1 MSSND
6 DLEGADI
13 WGDSPNS
20 NNDSNNND
28 SNNNDSNNNNDK
40 NNKDSSSSSLA
51 TAEESS
57 SSSSSSEEGQQ
68 QPETQ
73 PEPEP
78 AIPQDAMDDDET
90 QTMSISELRQRIH
103 LLDNDIRVMQ
113 SDIQRITYETRAQK
127 ERIRENQEKVK
138 LNKQLPYL
146 VGNVVEVLE
155 PEAEDGLEAEDEEE
169 GAALDVDSTRK
180 TRSAVIRTST
190 RQTIYL
196 PIPGLVDTDE
206 LKPSDLV
213 GTNKDSYLILEKLP
227 TEFDSRVKAMEVDER
242 PTEQYSDIGG
252 CDKQI
257 QELIEAV
264 VLPMTHKDMFD
275 TIGIKPP
282 KGVLLHGP
290 PGTGKTLLA
299 RACANQTNAIFLKL
313 AGPQL
318 VQMFIGDG
326 AKLIRD
332 AFDLAKEKIDA
343 GVSNGAI
350 LFIDEIDAIGTKRFG
365 GEQSGD
371 REVQRTMLELLSQ
384 LDGFTSNDMI
394 KVIAATNRPD
404 VLDPALLRSGRL
416 DRKIELPHPNEES
429 RSHILKIHS
438 RKMNVGNDVVFEEL
452 ARSCDDFNG
461 AQLKAVCVEAG
472 MLALRGERS
481 EINHED
487 FIEAIT
493 VVAAKKKGSLDYFA

>member
-1 MSSND
+1 MSD

-13 WGDSPNS
+13 WGDSNDAAAGGGDGGDAGGTGGGGDGNDDKPGGEGS
-20 NNDSNNND
+20 DGRDGAPPPAAAAAARADNNDD
-28 SNNNDSNNNNDK
+28 VAVDED
-40 NNKDSSSSSLA
+40 
-51 TAEESS
+51 
-57 SSSSSSEEGQQ
+57 
-68 QPETQ
+68 
-73 PEPEP
+73 
-78 AIPQDAMDDDET
+78 DAMIDDET
-90 QTMSISELRQRIH
+90 SSMSIAELRQRTQLI
-103 LLDNDIRVMQ
+103 DNEIRIFR
-113 SDIQRITYETRAQK
+113 SDIQRINHESRGQR
-127 ERIRENQEKVK
+127 ERIRENIEKVK

-155 PEAEDGLEAEDEEE
+155 PEAEDGLDDDEDMEE
-169 GAALDVDSTRK
+169 GGATDVDAQRK

-196 PIPGLVDTDE
+196 PVPGLVDPKE
-206 LKPSDLV
+206 LRPSDLV

-227 TEFDSRVKAMEVDER
+227 AEFDSRVKAMEVDER
-242 PTEQYSDIGG
+242 PTEEYSDIGG

-257 QELIEAV
+257 QELIEAI
-264 VLPMTHKDMFD
+264 VLPMTHKSMFD

-299 RACANQTNAIFLKL
+299 RACANQTNAVFLKL

-332 AFDLAKEKIDA
+332 AFELAKEKIAD
-343 GVSNGAI
+343 GTSCGAI
-350 LFIDEIDAIGTKRFG
+350 IFIDELDAIGTKRFG
-365 GEQSGD
+365 GDQSGD

-384 LDGFTSNDMI
+384 LDGFSSNDMI

-416 DRKIELPHPNEES
+416 DRKIELPHPPEDA
-429 RSHILKIHS
+429 RVKILRIHS
-438 RKMNVGNDVVFEEL
+438 RKMNVSGEVVFEEL
-452 ARSCDDFNG
+452 ARSCEDFNG

-481 EINHED
+481 EIVHED
-487 FIEAIT
+487 FIEAISE
-493 VVAAKKKGSLDYFA
+493 VAAKKKGSLDYFA

>member
-1 MSSND
+1 MSD
-6 DLEGADI
+6 DLEAADI
-13 WGDSPNS
+13 WGDSSSPND
-20 NNDSNNND
+20 NNDNND
-28 SNNNDSNNNNDK
+28 NNDA
-40 NNKDSSSSSLA
+40 NKKSDDTGAAAAASSSGATNESSA
-51 TAEESS
+51 AAEE
-57 SSSSSSEEGQQ
+57 EKQED
-68 QPETQ
+68 EL
-73 PEPEP
+73 
-78 AIPQDAMDDDET
+78 DDET
-90 QTMSISELRQRIH
+90 RNMSITDLRQRIR
-103 LLDNDIRVMQ
+103 LIDNDIRVMK
-113 SDIQRITYETRAQK
+113 SDVQRIAHESRAQK

-138 LNKQLPYL
+138 MNKQLPYL
-146 VGNVVEVLE
+146 VGNVVEILE
-155 PEAEDGLEAEDEEE
+155 PEAEDGLEAEEEEE
-169 GAALDVDSTRK
+169 GGAQDIDSNRK

-196 PIPGLVDTDE
+196 PIPGLVDTAE
-206 LKPSDLV
+206 LKPSDLI

-227 TEFDSRVKAMEVDER
+227 AEFDSRVKAMEVDER
-242 PTEQYSDIGG
+242 PSEEYSDIGG

-332 AFDLAKEKIDA
+332 AFELAKEKIEA
-343 GVSNGAI
+343 GVGDGAI

-365 GEQSGD
+365 GDQNGD

-384 LDGFTSNDMI
+384 LDGFSSNDMI

-416 DRKIELPHPNEES
+416 DRKIELPHPSEDA
-429 RSHILKIHS
+429 RVHILKIHS
-438 RKMNVGNDVVFEEL
+438 RKMNVGKDVVFEEL
-452 ARSCDDFNG
+452 ARSCEDFNG

-481 EINHED
+481 EISHED

>member
-1 MSSND
+1 MASFND
-6 DLEGADI
+6 NDLEGADI
-13 WGDSPNS
+13 WG
-20 NNDSNNND
+20 NNQENTD
-28 SNNNDSNNNNDK
+28 
-40 NNKDSSSSSLA
+40 
-51 TAEESS
+51 E
-57 SSSSSSEEGQQ
+57 
-68 QPETQ
+68 
-73 PEPEP
+73 
-78 AIPQDAMDDDET
+78 IDDET
-90 QTMSISELRQRIH
+90 RSMTLSELRQRIH
-103 LLDNDIRVMQ
+103 LLDNDIRVMR
-113 SDIQRITYETRAQK
+113 SDIQRITHESHAQRDRIK
-127 ERIRENQEKVK
+127 ENMEKVK
-138 LNKQLPYL
+138 VNKQLPYL

-155 PEAEDGLEAEDEEE
+155 PDAEDGIEDEDEE
-169 GAALDVDSTRK
+169 GAAADVDSQRK

-196 PIPGLVDTDE
+196 PVPGLVDVKE

-227 TEFDSRVKAMEVDER
+227 AEFDSRVKAMEVDER
-242 PTEQYSDIGG
+242 PTEEYSDIGG

-264 VLPMTHKDMFD
+264 VLPITHRDMFE
-275 TIGIKPP
+275 TIGIRPP

-290 PGTGKTLLA
+290 PGTGKTLMA

-332 AFDLAKEKIDA
+332 AFELAKEK
-343 GVSNGAI
+343 VSSGASAGAI
-350 LFIDEIDAIGTKRFG
+350 IFIDEIDAIGTKRFG
-365 GEQSGD
+365 GDQSGD

-384 LDGFTSNDMI
+384 LDGFGSNEMI

-416 DRKIELPHPNEES
+416 DRKIELPHPPEEA
-429 RSHILKIHS
+429 RTKILKIHS
-438 RKMNVGNDVVFEEL
+438 RKMNVGEGVVFEEL
-452 ARSCDDFNG
+452 SRSCEDFNG

-472 MLALRGERS
+472 MLALRRES
-481 EINHED
+481 TEIGHED
-487 FIEAIT
+487 FIEAIS

>member
-1 MSSND
+1 MSD

-13 WGDSPNS
+13 WGDA
-20 NNDSNNND
+20 NDSGSGGD
-28 SNNNDSNNNNDK
+28 APDKNDK
-40 NNKDSSSSSLA
+40 PSNAAAGSSSGGEEA
-51 TAEESS
+51 KEDDAAAPAEDE
-57 SSSSSSEEGQQ
+57 
-68 QPETQ
+68 
-73 PEPEP
+73 
-78 AIPQDAMDDDET
+78 DMVDDET
-90 QTMSISELRQRIH
+90 AAMSTAELRQRIQ
-103 LLDNDIRVMQ
+103 LIDNEVRIFR
-113 SDIQRITYETRAQK
+113 SDIQRIQHESRGQR
-127 ERIRENQEKVK
+127 ERIRENIEKVK

-155 PEAEDGLEAEDEEE
+155 PEAEDGLEEEEVEE
-169 GAALDVDSTRK
+169 GAATDVDAQRK

-196 PIPGLVDTDE
+196 PVPGLVDTDE

-227 TEFDSRVKAMEVDER
+227 AEFDSRVKAMEVDER
-242 PTEQYSDIGG
+242 PTEEYSDIGG

-257 QELIEAV
+257 QELIEAI

-299 RACANQTNAIFLKL
+299 RACANQTNAVFLKI

-332 AFDLAKEKIDA
+332 AFELAKEKIAD
-343 GVSNGAI
+343 GTSCGAI
-350 LFIDEIDAIGTKRFG
+350 IFIDELDAIGTKRFG
-365 GEQSGD
+365 GDQSGD

-384 LDGFTSNDMI
+384 LDGFGSNDMI

-416 DRKIELPHPNEES
+416 DRKIELPHPPEEA
-429 RSHILKIHS
+429 RAKIMRIHS
-438 RKMNVGNDVVFEEL
+438 RKMNVSDEVVFEEL
-452 ARSCDDFNG
+452 ARSCEDFNG

-481 EINHED
+481 EIVHED
-487 FIEAIT
+487 FIEAISE
-493 VVAAKKKGSLDYFA
+493 VAAKKKGSLDYFA

>member
-1 MSSND
+1 MSD
-6 DLEGADI
+6 DLEAADI
-13 WGDSPNS
+13 WGDS
-20 NNDSNNND
+20 NDQGH
-28 SNNNDSNNNNDK
+28 
-40 NNKDSSSSSLA
+40 A
-51 TAEESS
+51 VAAEPAQR
-57 SSSSSSEEGQQ
+57 QQ
-68 QPETQ
+68 QQE
-73 PEPEP
+73 
-78 AIPQDAMDDDET
+78 QDTSESKEDEDT
-90 QTMSISELRQRIH
+90 ITMSITDLRQRIR
-103 LLDNDIRVMQ
+103 LLDNDIRVMK
-113 SDIQRITYETRAQK
+113 SDIQRISHESRAQK
-127 ERIRENQEKVK
+127 ERIRDNIEKVK
-138 LNKQLPYL
+138 MNKQLPYL
-146 VGNVVEVLE
+146 VGNVIEILE
-155 PEAEDGLEAEDEEE
+155 PEAEDGMEPEDSEE
-169 GAALDVDSTRK
+169 GAALDVDATRK

-190 RQTIYL
+190 RQTIFL
-196 PIPGLVDTDE
+196 PIPGLVDAND
-206 LKPSDLV
+206 LKPSDLI

-227 TEFDSRVKAMEVDER
+227 AEFDSRVKAMEVDEK
-242 PTEQYSDIGG
+242 PTEEYSDIGG

-282 KGVLLHGP
+282 KGVLLFGP

-299 RACANQTNAIFLKL
+299 RACANQTNAVFLKL

-332 AFDLAKEKIDA
+332 AFDLAKEKIEA
-343 GVSNGAI
+343 GVSEGAI

-365 GEQSGD
+365 GDQNGD

-384 LDGFTSNDMI
+384 LDGFSSNDMI

-416 DRKIELPHPNEES
+416 DRKIELPHPSEDA
-429 RSHILKIHS
+429 RVHILKIHS
-438 RKMNVGNDVVFEEL
+438 RKMNVGKDVVYEEL
-452 ARSCDDFNG
+452 ARSCEDFNG

-481 EINHED
+481 EISHED

>member
-1 MSSND
+1 MSNEDSI
-6 DLEGADI
+6 EAEDI
-13 WGDSPNS
+13 FAST
-20 NNDSNNND
+20 NN
-28 SNNNDSNNNNDK
+28 
-40 NNKDSSSSSLA
+40 A
-51 TAEESS
+51 PAVEESKQQEPV
-57 SSSSSSEEGQQ
+57 EE
-68 QPETQ
+68 ED
-73 PEPEP
+73 EPL
-78 AIPQDAMDDDET
+78 DDEILA
-90 QTMSISELRQRIH
+90 MSTAELRQRMR
-103 LLDNDIRVMQ
+103 LLDNDIRIMQ
-113 SDIQRITYETRAQK
+113 SDIQRIQHESHGQR
-127 ERIRENQEKVK
+127 ERIRENVEKVK

-155 PEAEDGLEAEDEEE
+155 PDAEDGLDEAEDEDG
-169 GAALDVDSTRK
+169 GAMDVDAQRK
-180 TRSAVIRTST
+180 DRSAVIRTST
-190 RQTIYL
+190 RQTIFL
-196 PIPGLVDTDE
+196 PVPGLVDVEE
-206 LKPSDLV
+206 LKPSDLI

-227 TEFDSRVKAMEVDER
+227 AEFDSRVKAMEVDEK
-242 PTEQYSDIGG
+242 PTEEYSDIGG
-252 CDKQI
+252 VDKQI

-332 AFDLAKEKIDA
+332 AFELAKEKIESGTSA
-343 GVSNGAI
+343 GAI

-365 GEQSGD
+365 GDQSGD

-384 LDGFTSNDMI
+384 LDGFSSNQMI

-416 DRKIELPHPNEES
+416 DRKIELPHPDEAA
-429 RSHILKIHS
+429 RAKIMQIHS
-438 RKMNVGNDVVFEEL
+438 RKMTVSADVVFEEL
-452 ARSCDDFNG
+452 ARGCDDFNG

-472 MLALRGERS
+472 MLALRRES
-481 EINHED
+481 VEISHED
-487 FIEAIT
+487 FVEAIT

>member
-1 MSSND
+1 MSD
-6 DLEGADI
+6 DLEAADI
-13 WGDSPNS
+13 WGDSNE
-20 NNDSNNND
+20 NNQAANA
-28 SNNNDSNNNNDK
+28 
-40 NNKDSSSSSLA
+40 SSSDNNPA
-51 TAEESS
+51 AAEPVDNE
-57 SSSSSSEEGQQ
+57 
-68 QPETQ
+68 
-73 PEPEP
+73 
-78 AIPQDAMDDDET
+78 DDET
-90 QTMSISELRQRIH
+90 RTMSNQDLRTRIR
-103 LLDNDIRVMQ
+103 LLDNDIRVMK
-113 SDIQRITYETRAQK
+113 SDVQRLKHEERAQK
-127 ERIRENQEKVK
+127 ERIRENVEKVK
-138 LNKQLPYL
+138 MNKQLPYL
-146 VGNVVEVLE
+146 VGNVIEVLE
-155 PEAEDGLEAEDEEE
+155 PDAEDGLEAEAEED
-169 GAALDVDSTRK
+169 GAANDVDANRK

-190 RQTIYL
+190 RQTIFL
-196 PIPGLVDTDE
+196 PIPGLVDTEE
-206 LKPSDLV
+206 LKPSDLI

-227 TEFDSRVKAMEVDER
+227 AEFDSRVKAMEVDEK
-242 PTEQYSDIGG
+242 PTEEYSDIGG

-299 RACANQTNAIFLKL
+299 RACANQTNAVFLKL

-332 AFDLAKEKIDA
+332 AFELAKEKIEA
-343 GVSNGAI
+343 GVAEGAI

-365 GEQSGD
+365 GDQNGD

-384 LDGFTSNDMI
+384 LDGFSSNDMI

-416 DRKIELPHPNEES
+416 DRKIELPHPSEDA
-429 RSHILKIHS
+429 RVHIMKIHS
-438 RKMNVGNDVVFEEL
+438 RKMNVGKDVVFEEL

-481 EINHED
+481 EISHED